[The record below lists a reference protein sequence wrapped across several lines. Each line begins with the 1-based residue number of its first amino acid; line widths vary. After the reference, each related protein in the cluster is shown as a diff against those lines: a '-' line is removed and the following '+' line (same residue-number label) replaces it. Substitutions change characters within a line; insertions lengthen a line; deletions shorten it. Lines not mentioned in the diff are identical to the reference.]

1 MYTTCSQQCPIG
13 WNGNRQHFS
22 RILLTKANKRT
33 NSACMCMFFFCM
45 LQNRPSSISVSRREW
60 LIYEQRTEANV
71 LFWGGTNDIPTHQQG
86 EKGVKILF
94 TKDGTFYLYED
105 DDSALVSWC
114 ALLMNEHSSS
124 RINSG
129 WSKRGHCVPVLFR
142 SVQASSDRQNEQIQK
157 KKSSLLVWRTIW
169 ENGMV
174 YTLFLNAYL
183 ILLRIDNSFALR
195 NVKLSFCAESE
206 SLHSIKQSFSS

>member
-1 MYTTCSQQCPIG
+1 MLSTVSHRMEWKSATF
-13 WNGNRQHFS
+13 FS
-22 RILLTKANKRT
+22 HTANKSKQK
-33 NSACMCMFFFCM
+33 NKQCLYVYVFFCM

-60 LIYEQRTEANV
+60 LIYEQRTDANV

-157 KKSSLLVWRTIW
+157 NNLVSLCDVQFEKMKWCTHSFWMLIW
-169 ENGMV
+169 
-174 YTLFLNAYL
+174 Y
-183 ILLRIDNSFALR
+183 
-195 NVKLSFCAESE
+195 C
-206 SLHSIKQSFSS
+206 